1 MYLLSAGPA
10 TATFVR
16 VRPFGGAVATGC
28 PLVVMRFQ
36 RESQG
41 LDVVDI
47 REFPVE
53 CRDTRG

>member
-16 VRPFGGAVATGC
+16 ERPVGGAVATGR

-36 RESQG
+36 RESG
-41 LDVVDI
+41 AGRVDI

-53 CRDTRG
+53 CRDMRG